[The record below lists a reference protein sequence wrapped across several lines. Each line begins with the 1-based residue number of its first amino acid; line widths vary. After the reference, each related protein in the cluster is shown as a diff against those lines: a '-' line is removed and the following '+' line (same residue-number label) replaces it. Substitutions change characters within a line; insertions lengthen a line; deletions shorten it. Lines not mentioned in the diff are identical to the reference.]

1 MMVRVKKK
9 GTIVQTT
16 QDFASRTS
24 IHGVGYAF
32 DRNLGLVDC
41 LLWVLVV
48 LAFLLLASFLTTKIW
63 TQWREEQVTVFK
75 IFTSS
80 GLSRSTIY

>member
-9 GTIVQTT
+9 GTIVHTPE
-16 QDFASRTS
+16 DFASRTS
-24 IHGVGYAF
+24 IHEVGYVF
-32 DRNLGLVDC
+32 DRNLGLVDR

-63 TQWREEQVTVFK
+63 IQWREEQVTFFK
-75 IFTSS
+75 ILSS
-80 GLSRSTIY
+80 DIIDLMLA